1 MNNVDINIIICSHF
15 PQIAKAKEIEEHAK
29 KMAQEAENKAQNAAK
44 LQKDLLEAKRRQEA
58 EQRKLQQKL
67 ATPPS
72 MHVTEGATDDQEEGQ
87 LSGTTDLSMEGVT
100 RVGSE
105 MDRVHIAEKNKAMAA
120 KLKVS
125 GTAGSIKCCMY

>member
-1 MNNVDINIIICSHF
+1 M
-15 PQIAKAKEIEEHAK
+15 EEHAK
-29 KMAQEAENKAQNAAK
+29 KIAEEAERKAENAAK
-44 LQKDLLEAKRRQEA
+44 LQQDLQAAKRRQLE
-58 EQRKLQQKL
+58 EQKRLQQKL

-72 MHVTEGATDDQEEGQ
+72 IHVTEGATDDQEEGE

-120 KLKVS
+120 KLKVRERE
-125 GTAGSIKCCMY
+125 GYDVMW

>member
-1 MNNVDINIIICSHF
+1 
-15 PQIAKAKEIEEHAK
+15 
-29 KMAQEAENKAQNAAK
+29 MAEEAERQAETTAK
-44 LQKDLLEAKRRQEA
+44 LQKELQEAKQREAA
-58 EQRKLQQKL
+58 EQKRLQQKL

-72 MHVTEGATDDQEEGQ
+72 MHVSEGATDDQEEGQ

-120 KLKVS
+120 KLKV
-125 GTAGSIKCCMY
+125 CNEVQCHVY

>member
-1 MNNVDINIIICSHF
+1 M
-15 PQIAKAKEIEEHAK
+15 EEHAK
-29 KMAQEAENKAQNAAK
+29 QMAEEAERKAENAAR
-44 LQKDLLEAKRRQEA
+44 LQKELLEAKQREEA
-58 EQRKLQQKL
+58 EQKRLQQKL

-72 MHVTEGATDDQEEGQ
+72 IHVSEGATDDQEEEQ
-87 LSGTTDLSMEGVT
+87 LSGTTDLNMEGVT

-125 GTAGSIKCCMY
+125 GS

>member
-1 MNNVDINIIICSHF
+1 MEE
-15 PQIAKAKEIEEHAK
+15 KAKQMAEEAERQAAESARLQKELEEAKQRQAEEH
-29 KMAQEAENKAQNAAK
+29 
-44 LQKDLLEAKRRQEA
+44 
-58 EQRKLQQKL
+58 QRLQQTL

-72 MHVTEGATDDQEEGQ
+72 IHVTEGATDDHEEGEM
-87 LSGTTDLSMEGVT
+87 SGTTDLTMEGVS

-125 GTAGSIKCCMY
+125 H

>member
-1 MNNVDINIIICSHF
+1 
-15 PQIAKAKEIEEHAK
+15 
-29 KMAQEAENKAQNAAK
+29 MAEEAERQAEHAAK
-44 LQKDLLEAKRRQEA
+44 LQKELEEAKQREA
-58 EQRKLQQKL
+58 AEHKRLQQKL

-72 MHVTEGATDDQEEGQ
+72 MHVSEGATDDQEEGQ
-87 LSGTTDLSMEGVT
+87 VSGTTDLSMEGVT

-125 GTAGSIKCCMY
+125 GEVQCHLYCMYMLDPPHIVADIRACCYQG

>member
-1 MNNVDINIIICSHF
+1 MEE
-15 PQIAKAKEIEEHAK
+15 KAKQ
-29 KMAQEAENKAQNAAK
+29 MAEEAERQAQNSAK
-44 LQKDLLEAKRRQEA
+44 LQKELEEAKLRQAA
-58 EQRKLQQKL
+58 EQKRLQQKL

-72 MHVTEGATDDQEEGQ
+72 VHVTEGATDDQEEGQ
-87 LSGTTDLSMEGVT
+87 MSGTTDLSMEGVT

-125 GTAGSIKCCMY
+125 DQYNVVCVDSVCVGHSHSP